1 MRQRYETSCSQ
12 ILQGGL
18 GFRGSMYPI
27 IRYLGFG
34 VRVIIVQVLG
44 NYMIIRYVDP
54 EVFSGVVLVVSFV
67 F

>member
-1 MRQRYETSCSQ
+1 
-12 ILQGGL
+12 
-18 GFRGSMYPI
+18 MYPI

-54 EVFSGVVLVVSFV
+54 EVFAGVVLVVSLGF
-67 F
+67 